1 MEEKISIEEMK
12 KIAREITES
21 ESKKYGIDINVRP
34 VAFADIVN
42 PDFFTNRSYTLDKR
56 IGDFYNHSSLF
67 TMGYVNY
74 FEKGTTVVFVDKVL
88 NRLEAQ
94 RIGSIFAL
102 ARTCYH
108 EVRHWVQQTFDRY
121 SYDRFL
127 SDIEHFYRR
136 TGGNIDY
143 KKHHDSYSFEIGA
156 NLYGIRMASEYLKKY
171 NLEVYEK
178 YKDKIGRVEQK
189 YEEDYKM
196 YNASYTIDRVLPRIR
211 AASAFGDNEIIKHD
225 FIKDTS
231 PVLGIFLNGDGS
243 FKKPSEVMNDEKYQD
258 LDKRIVYAMFS
269 SLSFLNDLEHMD
281 NLSLEE
287 VSIVNEAIDYT
298 SELCRRQMVSLDE
311 SKSKVHTM
319 TALLFYLKTYFAK
332 YKYIKRRL
340 NSFESNR
347 ELVNGKSRGY
357 LSIYLLGLIISVG
370 TIIYLYIKK

>member
-1 MEEKISIEEMK
+1 MEEKISVEEMK

-42 PDFFTNRSYTLDKR
+42 PDFFTNCSYTIDKR
-56 IGDFYNHSSLF
+56 MKDFYQYSYLPCE
-67 TMGYVNY
+67 GYNN
-74 FEKGTTVVFVDKVL
+74 FKGTMVVFVDKLLRSFV
-88 NRLEAQ
+88 AKY
-94 RIGSIFAL
+94 ISSIFML
-102 ARTCYH
+102 ANVCYH
-108 EVRHWVQQTFDRY
+108 EARHSAQKTFDRY
-121 SYDRFL
+121 SYESFL
-127 SDIEHFYRR
+127 RDIEQFYRKV
-136 TGGNIDY
+136 GGNRDY
-143 KKHHDSYSFEIGA
+143 RRHHDSYSFEIGA
-156 NLYGIRMASEYLKKY
+156 NLYGIRMAREYLKKY

-178 YKDKIGRVEQK
+178 FKDKIDRVEQQ

-196 YNASYTIDRVLPRIR
+196 YNASYTIDRVLPIIKV
-211 AASAFGDNEIIKHD
+211 ASAFGDNEIVKHD

-243 FKKPSEVMNDEKYQD
+243 FKKPSEVMNDERYQE

-269 SLSFLNDLEHMD
+269 SLTFLKDLGHMN
-281 NLSLEE
+281 NLTLDEI
-287 VSIVNEAIDYT
+287 SIVNEAIDYT

-319 TALLFYLKTYFAK
+319 ISLWSYLKTYFAE

-357 LSIYLLGLIISVG
+357 LSIYLLGLIISIG

>member
-1 MEEKISIEEMK
+1 MEEKISVEEMK

-42 PDFFTNRSYTLDKR
+42 PDFFTNRSYTIDKR
-56 IGDFYNHSSLF
+56 MKDFYQYSYLPCE
-67 TMGYVNY
+67 GYNN
-74 FEKGTTVVFVDKVL
+74 FKGTMVVFVDKLLRSFV
-88 NRLEAQ
+88 AK
-94 RIGSIFAL
+94 RISSIFML
-102 ARTCYH
+102 ANVCYH
-108 EVRHWVQQTFDRY
+108 EARHSAQKTFDRY
-121 SYDRFL
+121 SYESFL
-127 SDIEHFYRR
+127 RDIEQFYRKV
-136 TGGNIDY
+136 GGNRDY

-156 NLYGIRMASEYLKKY
+156 NLYGIRMAREYLKKY

-178 YKDKIGRVEQK
+178 FKDKIDRVEQQ

-211 AASAFGDNEIIKHD
+211 VASAFGDNEIIKHD

-243 FKKPSEVMNDEKYQD
+243 FKRPSEVMSNDKYQD

-269 SLSFLNDLEHMD
+269 SLSFLRDLEHMD

-319 TALLFYLKTYFAK
+319 IALLSYLKTYFAE

-357 LSIYLLGLIISVG
+357 LSIYLLGLIISIG

>member
-34 VAFADIVN
+34 VAFADIVK
-42 PDFFTNRSYTLDKR
+42 PDFFTNCSYTIDKR
-56 IGDFYNHSSLF
+56 MKDFYQYSYLPCE
-67 TMGYVNY
+67 GYNN
-74 FEKGTTVVFVDKVL
+74 FKGTMVVFVDKLLRSFV
-88 NRLEAQ
+88 AK
-94 RIGSIFAL
+94 RISSIFML
-102 ARTCYH
+102 ANVCYH
-108 EVRHWVQQTFDRY
+108 EARHSAQKTFDRY
-121 SYDRFL
+121 SYESFL
-127 SDIEHFYRR
+127 RDIEQFYRKV
-136 TGGNIDY
+136 GGNRDY

-156 NLYGIRMASEYLKKY
+156 NLYGIRMAREYLKKY

-178 YKDKIGRVEQK
+178 LKDKIDRVEHFYQ
-189 YEEDYKM
+189 EDYKM
-196 YNASYTIDRVLPRIR
+196 YNASYTIDRVLPIIKV
-211 AASAFGDNEIIKHD
+211 ASAFGDNEIIKHD

-243 FKKPSEVMNDEKYQD
+243 FKRPSEVMSNDKYQE

-269 SLSFLNDLEHMD
+269 SLTFLKDLEHMN
-281 NLSLEE
+281 NLTPDEI
-287 VSIVNEAIDYT
+287 SIVNEAIDYT
-298 SELCRRQMVSLDE
+298 SELCRRQMVSLNE
-311 SKSKVHTM
+311 SKSKVHTVIS
-319 TALLFYLKTYFAK
+319 LWSYLKTYFAE

-357 LSIYLLGLIISVG
+357 LSIYLLGLIISIG

>member
-21 ESKKYGIDINVRP
+21 GSKKYGIDINVRP
-34 VAFADIVN
+34 VAFADIVK
-42 PDFFTNRSYTLDKR
+42 PDFFTNCSYTIDKR
-56 IGDFYNHSSLF
+56 MKDFYQYSYLPCE
-67 TMGYVNY
+67 GYNN
-74 FEKGTTVVFVDKVL
+74 FKGTMVVFVDKLLRSFV
-88 NRLEAQ
+88 AKY
-94 RIGSIFAL
+94 ISSIFML
-102 ARTCYH
+102 ANVCYH
-108 EVRHWVQQTFDRY
+108 EARHSAQKTFDRY
-121 SYDRFL
+121 SYESFL
-127 SDIEHFYRR
+127 RDIEQFYRKV
-136 TGGNIDY
+136 GGNRDY

-156 NLYGIRMASEYLKKY
+156 NLYGIRMAREYLKK
-171 NLEVYEK
+171 NNMEEYEK
-178 YKDKIGRVEQK
+178 FKDKIDILEHFYQ
-189 YEEDYKM
+189 EDYKM

-211 AASAFGDNEIIKHD
+211 VASAFGDNEIVKHD

-243 FKKPSEVMNDEKYQD
+243 FKKPSEVMNDERYQE

-269 SLSFLNDLEHMD
+269 SLTFLKDLGHMN
-281 NLSLEE
+281 NLTLDEI
-287 VSIVNEAIDYT
+287 SIVNEAIDYT

-319 TALLFYLKTYFAK
+319 ISLWSYLKTYFAE

-357 LSIYLLGLIISVG
+357 LSIYLLGLIISIG

>member
-1 MEEKISIEEMK
+1 M
-12 KIAREITES
+12 
-21 ESKKYGIDINVRP
+21 
-34 VAFADIVN
+34 
-42 PDFFTNRSYTLDKR
+42 
-56 IGDFYNHSSLF
+56 
-67 TMGYVNY
+67 
-74 FEKGTTVVFVDKVL
+74 
-88 NRLEAQ
+88 
-94 RIGSIFAL
+94 
-102 ARTCYH
+102 
-108 EVRHWVQQTFDRY
+108 
-121 SYDRFL
+121 
-127 SDIEHFYRR
+127 
-136 TGGNIDY
+136 
-143 KKHHDSYSFEIGA
+143 
-156 NLYGIRMASEYLKKY
+156 
-171 NLEVYEK
+171 YEK

-332 YKYIKRRL
+332 YKYIKSSL

-347 ELVNGKSRGY
+347 ELVTGKSRGY

>member
-1 MEEKISIEEMK
+1 MEEKISVEEMK
-12 KIAREITES
+12 KIVREITES

-34 VAFADIVN
+34 VAFADIVK
-42 PDFFTNRSYTLDKR
+42 PDFFTNCSYTIDKR
-56 IGDFYNHSSLF
+56 MKDFYHYSYLPCG
-67 TMGYVNY
+67 GYNNL
-74 FEKGTTVVFVDKVL
+74 KGTTVVFVDKL
-88 NRLEAQ
+88 FSEYKAKN
-94 RIGSIFAL
+94 ISSIFML
-102 ARTCYH
+102 ANVCYH
-108 EVRHWVQQTFDRY
+108 EARHSVQKTFDRY
-121 SYDRFL
+121 SYESFL
-127 SDIEHFYRR
+127 RDIEQFYRR

-178 YKDKIGRVEQK
+178 FKDKIDRVEQQ

-196 YNASYTIDRVLPRIR
+196 YNASYTIDRVLPIIKV
-211 AASAFGDNEIIKHD
+211 ASAFGDNKIVKHD

-231 PVLGIFLNGDGS
+231 LVLGIFLNGDGS
-243 FKKPSEVMNDEKYQD
+243 FKKPSEVMNDERYQD

-269 SLSFLNDLEHMD
+269 SLTFLKDLEHMN
-281 NLSLEE
+281 NLTPDEI
-287 VSIVNEAIDYT
+287 SIVNEAIDYT
-298 SELCRRQMVSLDE
+298 SELCRRQMVSLNE

-319 TALLFYLKTYFAK
+319 ISLWSYLKTYFVK
-332 YKYIKRRL
+332 YNYIKRRL

-357 LSIYLLGLIISVG
+357 LSIYLLGLIISIG

>member
-34 VAFADIVN
+34 VAFADIVK
-42 PDFFTNRSYTLDKR
+42 PDFFTNCSYTIDKR
-56 IGDFYNHSSLF
+56 MKDFYQYSYLPCG
-67 TMGYVNY
+67 GYNN
-74 FEKGTTVVFVDKVL
+74 FKGTMVVFVDKLLRSFV
-88 NRLEAQ
+88 AK
-94 RIGSIFAL
+94 RISSIFML
-102 ARTCYH
+102 ANVCYH
-108 EVRHWVQQTFDRY
+108 EARHSAQKTFDRY
-121 SYDRFL
+121 SYESFL
-127 SDIEHFYRR
+127 RDIEQFYRKV
-136 TGGNIDY
+136 GGNRDY

-178 YKDKIGRVEQK
+178 FKDKIDRVEQQ

-196 YNASYTIDRVLPRIR
+196 YNASYTIDRVIPRIR
-211 AASAFGDNEIIKHD
+211 VASAFGDNEIIKYD

-243 FKKPSEVMNDEKYQD
+243 FKRPSEVMNDEKYQD

-269 SLSFLNDLEHMD
+269 SLSFLRDLEHMD

-298 SELCRRQMVSLDE
+298 SELCRRQMASLDE

-319 TALLFYLKTYFAK
+319 ISLLSYLKTYFAE

-357 LSIYLLGLIISVG
+357 LSIYLLGLIISIG